1 MTLDHAVDKARY
13 ETSIARLHTIF
24 EGMSNSA
31 NEVSTWRCPYKSVES
46 RCTANF
52 WCRNQD
58 RTVPTGEAYICT
70 GSDDLDYRQAWE
82 GAGAAHA

>member
-1 MTLDHAVDKARY
+1 MDHAVDKARY

-24 EGMSNSA
+24 EGMSDSA

-52 WCRNQD
+52 GCRNQD